1 MYIFAEPITEEQI
14 EELQSHSDA
23 EVEEFERNILGLG
36 KADAEGE
43 DSHGEDDKWADM
55 QANVEE
61 EMDNDEASLT
71 APDGEEILPKDT
83 GVAQGIEHESVED
96 QDDDSVWA
104 KDALQA
110 SDGNS
115 DITSTVI
122 DQYVGDEDQDD
133 DESEDVTK
141 EDNGTPTPV
150 DLGGDSEGIG
160 EDHFRGD
167 GSPQEPEGDPIEF
180 VNPMEADEG
189 SQDNPGIEIE
199 EQMAETEAGDEAG
212 QDAGKA
218 ERADAIDM
226 ANDTEATLSEA
237 PAVTVTESESESE
250 ELKTE
255 SQSESPP
262 PEDLEAN
269 EKGFDTD
276 ADAPFLNTVAEEAS
290 PPPNPAQEV
299 LAMTLTIRNK
309 VNDRYVIRPE
319 NLSSSDR
326 WQVEY
331 ALSEVEKPT
340 KAWSLYQ
347 ASQAR
352 RRKQLDKAD
361 DDDDKTVET
370 YIKNLRMLSRKG
382 KEWREQQDEIDKGR
396 PKVVLGQ
403 SSPEDPEG
411 GKEGGKE
418 EVPSQ

>member
-1 MYIFAEPITEEQI
+1 MYIFAEPVTEEQI
-14 EELQSHSDA
+14 EELQSHNDA

-43 DSHGEDDKWADM
+43 DLHGEDNKWADM
-55 QANVEE
+55 HANVEE

-71 APDGEEILPKDT
+71 APDGEEIVPEDA
-83 GVAQGIEHESVED
+83 GIGQGIEHGSVED
-96 QDDDSVWA
+96 QDDDSLWA

-110 SDGNS
+110 SDGNPE
-115 DITSTVI
+115 ITSTVV
-122 DQYVGDEDQDD
+122 DQDAGDEDQDD
-133 DESEDVTK
+133 DDSEDITE
-141 EDNGTPTPV
+141 EDKGGLTPV
-150 DLGGDSEGIG
+150 GLRGGSLAIG
-160 EDHFRGD
+160 EDHFNRGD
-167 GSPQEPEGDPIEF
+167 GSPQEPEDDPIKM
-180 VNPMEADEG
+180 VNAIEADKG
-189 SQDNPGIEIE
+189 SHDIPVLKIE
-199 EQMAETEAGDEAG
+199 ERMAETEAGDEAG

-218 ERADAIDM
+218 ETADGIGM
-226 ANDTEATLSEA
+226 ANDTEAALSKA

-255 SQSESPP
+255 SQSETPQ
-262 PEDLEAN
+262 PEDLGAN
-269 EKGFDTD
+269 EEDFDTD
-276 ADAPFLNTVAEEAS
+276 ADTPFLNTVAEEA
-290 PPPNPAQEV
+290 PPPPDPAQEV

-331 ALSEVEKPT
+331 ALSEVEKPE

-352 RRKQLDKAD
+352 RRKQLDRAD

-370 YIKNLRMLSRKG
+370 YIKNLRGLSRKG
-382 KEWREQQDEIDKGR
+382 KEWREQQDELDKAR

-403 SSPEDPEG
+403 SSPE
-411 GKEGGKE
+411 KE
-418 EVPSQ
+418 EEVRSK

>member
-1 MYIFAEPITEEQI
+1 MYIFAEPVTEEQI
-14 EELQSHSDA
+14 EELQSHNDA

-43 DSHGEDDKWADM
+43 DSDGEDNKWADM

-71 APDGEEILPKDT
+71 ASDREEILPEDA
-83 GVAQGIEHESVED
+83 GIGQGTEHEPVED

-110 SDGNS
+110 SDGKS
-115 DITSTVI
+115 EISSTMVGR
-122 DQYVGDEDQDD
+122 DVGDEDQDD
-133 DESEDVTK
+133 DESKDVTE
-141 EDNGTPTPV
+141 EDNGTLTPL
-150 DLGGDSEGIG
+150 DLEGDSGAIG
-160 EDHFRGD
+160 EDHFDRGD
-167 GSPQEPEGDPIEF
+167 GSSQAPEDVLIETA
-180 VNPMEADEG
+180 NATEADEG
-189 SQDNPGIEIE
+189 SHDKPGFKIE

-218 ERADAIDM
+218 ERADGIDM
-226 ANDTEATLSEA
+226 ANDTEAALSEA
-237 PAVTVTESESESE
+237 PAVTVTGSESESE
-250 ELKTE
+250 ELKIE
-255 SQSESPP
+255 SQSETPQ
-262 PEDLEAN
+262 PEDLEAT
-269 EKGFDTD
+269 EEDFDTD
-276 ADAPFLNTVAEEAS
+276 ADTPFLNTVAEEAP

-331 ALSEVEKPT
+331 ALSEVDKPK

-352 RRKQLDKAD
+352 RRKQLDRAD

-370 YIKNLRMLSRKG
+370 YIKNLRGLSRKG
-382 KEWREQQDEIDKGR
+382 KEWREQQDEIDKAR

-403 SSPEDPEG
+403 SSPEAGE
-411 GKEGGKE
+411 E
-418 EVPSQ
+418 EVPSK